1 MTAHALLSASGSKV
15 WLTCTRGPRLCENLP
30 DEKSSFAAE
39 GNYAHVLFEQGILT
53 HLNLP
58 CEPAPPELLH
68 YHTAEL
74 SEAVAGAVLR
84 MTKRIDDIRSRHPD
98 LIVLVERKLDYSPW
112 APEGFGT
119 CDLMLIYGDTMET
132 WDYKHGAG
140 VWVEAEGNSQMRLY
154 GLGALNEFG
163 HLYDIKHVIMGILQ
177 PRMGN
182 WGTDQLE
189 ADELLNWAENY
200 VKPRAALAWAGEG
213 EFVPG
218 EHCSSGFC
226 RARFTCAARAKANLQ
241 IAQQEFSLVE
251 PELLTDEQIAEV
263 LSKADQAIKW
273 LSDVQTFALERAT
286 KHGKTF
292 PGFKL
297 VEGKSNRKYIDHD
310 KVAEALTAAGIP
322 EAVIYERSLLTI
334 TAMEK
339 ALGKK
344 KFAELLDGLVV
355 KPEGK
360 PTLVAVSDKREAINS
375 ASADFS
381 HVPTP

>member
-1 MTAHALLSASGSKV
+1 VTAHALLSASGSKV
-15 WLTCTRGPRLCENLP
+15 WLTCTKAPRFCESIP
-30 DEKSSFAAE
+30 DQRTGYADE
-39 GNYAHVLFEQGILT
+39 GTYAHTLFEQGILT

-58 CEPAPPELLH
+58 CEPAPPDLLH

-74 SEAVAGAVLR
+74 SEAVADAVLR
-84 MTKRIDDIRSRHPD
+84 MTSRIDALRADHPD
-98 LIVLVERKLDYSPW
+98 LIVLVEQKLDYSPW

-119 CDLMLIYGDTMET
+119 SDLTLIYGDTLEV
-132 WDYKHGAG
+132 WDYKHGKG
-140 VWVEAEGNSQMRLY
+140 VYVEAVGNTQMRLY

-163 HLYDIKHVIMGILQ
+163 HLYDIKHIVMGVLQ

-182 WGTDQLE
+182 WGTDELE
-189 ADELLNWAENY
+189 ADELLNWAENF

-213 EFVPG
+213 AFVPG

-226 RARFTCAARAKANLQ
+226 RARYTCAARAEANLQ
-241 IAQQEFSLVE
+241 IARQEFSLVK
-251 PELLTDEQIAEV
+251 PEMLTEEQIAEV

-273 LSDVQTFALERAT
+273 LKDVQDYALERAT
-286 KHGKTF
+286 KHGKL
-292 PGFKL
+292 PIGFKL

-310 KVAEALTAAGIP
+310 KVAETLTAAGVP
-322 EAVIYERSLLTI
+322 EAVIYERTLLGI

-360 PTLVAVSDKREAINS
+360 PTLVADSDKREAINS
-375 ASADFS
+375 AAADFS
-381 HVPTP
+381 D